1 MRADEYEQKH
11 MELDGP
17 VRFRDRQR
25 SRLTL
30 VGALGVA
37 ALVVAMISF
46 GLAWPVVLFMAC
58 FGAVGAAVD
67 FAMASY
73 RVVLTD
79 RTLHL
84 QHGFRTE
91 RVPLA
96 AIERARVAPLARREA
111 LFGHGIHR
119 HSLDGSIQTLRA
131 SGLRETVRIEW
142 RAFGRRRTT
151 VVATDRAEEL
161 VQAIEAARGERRV
174 RVEVEPDVIAEEIEA
189 CLRDGAAPRAT
200 R

>member
-11 MELDGP
+11 MDLDGP

-25 SRLTL
+25 SRLSL
-30 VGALGVA
+30 VGVA
-37 ALVVAMISF
+37 GLTALVVTMISF
-46 GLAWPVVLFMAC
+46 GLAWPVVAFMAA
-58 FGAVGAAVD
+58 FGALGAAVD

-79 RTLHL
+79 TTLHL

-96 AIERARVAPLARREA
+96 AIERAVVAPLARMEA

-131 SGLRETVRIEW
+131 AGLRETVRIEW
-142 RAFGRRRTT
+142 RAYGRRRTL

-161 VQAIEAARGERRV
+161 VSEIEAARGGRRV
-174 RVEVEPDVIAEEIEA
+174 RVEVEPDAIADEIERCVA
-189 CLRDGAAPRAT
+189 DGARAA